1 MKTFFRNH
9 PMVSMCIAML
19 VAAVATQWILNPK
32 SGPISALTWA
42 NSLTIGAVLLIIV
55 GGFALTYVAMRL
67 GNDPTG
73 FGLVP
78 LGEGYTPGR
87 RLNVDSTAV
96 SVRSADEVLD
106 ELDQMIGLT
115 SVKKE
120 VNKLLA
126 GIEVERKRREQ
137 GLPVGKI
144 SRHMVFTGPPGV
156 GKTEIARALGEIYR
170 SLKVLR
176 KGHVVEVQRADL
188 VAGYIGQTAMKTLD
202 KCKEALDGIL
212 FVDEAYTLAGEGK
225 DFGHEA
231 IATLIKFMEDNRDR
245 VMVIAAGY
253 PNEMRRFI
261 ATNPGLASRFNRTI
275 EFPAYEPKE
284 LAAILRLMAKR
295 QRADLPDVL
304 ERSLVPWIETQ
315 WRGEGWG
322 NAREMRNL
330 LDKASEAQSLRVAVD
345 PTADIS
351 KVEMIDFESVGV
363 PLVRTHVPPLLA
375 PPPQPVP
382 TIPTPAPAPIVV
394 EPSFAPSSSTDH
406 LAPRQGRRL
415 KVEAIVPPERTLD
428 QALDRLEE
436 MVGLE
441 PVKEEVNK
449 LISALEVER
458 LRRQQGLAIAPI
470 SRHMVFTGPPG
481 VGKSEVARALGE
493 IYRSLNVLRKGHL
506 IETDRSGLVA
516 GYIGQTAPKT
526 LDKCREALDGILFI
540 DEAYSMARPG
550 NDFGQEAI
558 DMLLKFMEDHRDR
571 IVVIVAGYPNEM
583 PRFINSNPGLSS
595 RFTKM
600 IEFPPYAPNELAAIL
615 QVMAKQQNFVLPEGL
630 EASLGPWIKVGMRN
644 KSWGQ
649 AREMRTLLERA
660 REAQA
665 MRIVHDPSADLRH
678 LAMADID
685 AAIQISSYR
694 ERVPEKISDSIVK
707 IPTCPRSV
715 TPLSQGTSA
724 LQAAVV
730 TVKID
735 GAHGSGFFI
744 SRDGYLLTNQHVVV
758 ENKFVTVKLTTGRE
772 LPGEVLRTNKTRDIA
787 LVKVNESGMTALPLR
802 LELPEVASEVY
813 AVGTPKLEQ
822 YSTTITKGIVSAYR
836 RDDDLTLLQ
845 SDTAIH
851 PGNSGG
857 PMVDP
862 FGNVVAV
869 SVSGLAISGVLTSIN
884 FFFPIA
890 DALKFLAV
898 ELVKEVVA

>member
-1 MKTFFRNH
+1 MKMFFRNH
-9 PMVSMCIAML
+9 PMISMCIAVL
-19 VAAVATQWILNPK
+19 VAAIATQWILNPK
-32 SGPISALTWA
+32 SGPFSALTLA
-42 NSLTIGAVLLIIV
+42 NSLTIGAVLLIMV
-55 GGFALTYVAMRL
+55 GGIALTYVAMRL
-67 GNDPTG
+67 GSDPSG

-87 RLNVDSTAV
+87 RLNVNSSAI

-115 SVKKE
+115 SVKEE

-126 GIEVERKRREQ
+126 RIEVERKRREL
-137 GLPVGKI
+137 GLPVGKV

-156 GKTEIARALGEIYR
+156 GKTEVARALGEIYR

-212 FVDEAYTLAGEGK
+212 FVDEAYALAGEGK
-225 DFGHEA
+225 DFGQEA

-261 ATNPGLASRFNRTI
+261 ATNPGMASRFNRII

-284 LAAILRLMAKR
+284 LADILRLMARR
-295 QRADLPDVL
+295 QQADLPDVL
-304 ERSLVPWIETQ
+304 ERSLIPWIETQ
-315 WRGEGWG
+315 WRSEGWG

-330 LDKASEAQSLRVAVD
+330 LDKACEAQSLRVAVD
-345 PTADIS
+345 PAADIS
-351 KVEMIDFESVGV
+351 KLEMADFESVGV
-363 PLVRTHVPPLLA
+363 PLVRTHVPPPPLA
-375 PPPQPVP
+375 PPQFVP
-382 TIPTPAPAPIVV
+382 TIPASPLAPIVV
-394 EPSFAPSSSTDH
+394 EPSFASSSDH

-415 KVEAIVPPERTLD
+415 KVEAIIPPERTLD
-428 QALDRLEE
+428 QALDRLEQ
-436 MVGLE
+436 MVGLS

-449 LISALEVER
+449 LISGLEVER
-458 LRRQQGLAIAPI
+458 LRREQGLTIAPI
-470 SRHMVFTGPPG
+470 SRHMIFTGPPG
-481 VGKSEVARALGE
+481 VGKTEVARALGE

-506 IETDRSGLVA
+506 VETDRSGLVA

-526 LDKCREALDGILFI
+526 VDKCKEALDGILFI
-540 DEAYSMARPG
+540 DEAYSLARAG

-558 DMLLKFMEDHRDR
+558 DALLKFMEDNRDR

-583 PRFINSNPGLSS
+583 VRFINSNPGLSS
-595 RFTKM
+595 RFTKT
-600 IEFPPYAPNELAAIL
+600 IEFPPYAPNELAGIL
-615 QVMAKQQNFVLPEGL
+615 RVMAKQQNFVLPEDL
-630 EASLGPWIKVGMRN
+630 ESSLGPWIKLGMRN
-644 KSWGQ
+644 RSWGQ

-665 MRIVHDPSADLRH
+665 MRIAHDPSADLRY
-678 LAMADID
+678 LTMADVD
-685 AAIQISSYR
+685 AAIQISGYR
-694 ERVPEKISDSIVK
+694 EMVPEKISDKIVK
-707 IPTCPRSV
+707 IPTLPRSLI
-715 TPLSQGTSA
+715 PLSEGTSA

-787 LVKVNESGMTALPLR
+787 LVKVNESGMTALPMR
-802 LELPEVASEVY
+802 LDLPEVASEVY
-813 AVGTPKLEQ
+813 AVGTPKFEQ
-822 YSTTITKGIVSAYR
+822 YSTTVTKGIVSAYR
-836 RDDDLTLLQ
+836 REDDLTLLQ

-851 PGNSGG
+851 HGNSGG
-857 PMVDP
+857 PMVDG

-869 SVSGLAISGVLTSIN
+869 SVSGIAMSGVLTSIN
-884 FFFPIA
+884 FFIPIA
-890 DALKFLAV
+890 DALRFLAV
-898 ELVKEVVA
+898 ELVKEDRVKL

>member
-1 MKTFFRNH
+1 MKNFFRNN
-9 PMVSMCIAML
+9 PMAGMCAAMI
-19 VAAVATQWILNPK
+19 VAAVATNWILNPR
-32 SGPISALTWA
+32 SGPFSALTWA
-42 NSLTIGAVLLIIV
+42 NSLTVAAVLLIMV
-55 GGFALTYVAMRL
+55 AGVAMTYVAMRL
-67 GNDPTG
+67 GSDPTG

-78 LGEGYTPGR
+78 VGEGYTVGR
-87 RLNVDSTAV
+87 RLNVDSASV

-106 ELDQMIGLT
+106 ELDQMIGLG
-115 SVKKE
+115 SVKEE

-137 GLPVGKI
+137 GLPVAKV

-188 VAGYIGQTAMKTLD
+188 VAGYIGQTAIKTLD

-212 FVDEAYTLAGEGK
+212 FVDEAYSLAGEGK

-284 LAAILRLMAKR
+284 LAAILRLMAQR
-295 QRADLPDVL
+295 QRAELPDVL
-304 ERSLVPWIETQ
+304 EQSLVPWIESQ
-315 WRGEGWG
+315 CKSEGWG

-330 LDKASEAQSLRVAVD
+330 LDKAGEAQSLRVAVD

-351 KVEMIDFESVGV
+351 KIEMVDFESAGV
-363 PLVRTHVPPLLA
+363 PLIRTRVPPPA
-375 PPPQPVP
+375 SPPVP
-382 TIPTPAPAPIVV
+382 TIPTPAPIVV
-394 EPSFAPSSSTDH
+394 EHASVLSSPDH
-406 LAPRQGRRL
+406 LAARVGRRL
-415 KVEAIVPPERTLD
+415 KVEATIPPERTLD

-441 PVKEEVNK
+441 SVKEEVNK
-449 LISALEVER
+449 LMSALEVER
-458 LRRQQGLAIAPI
+458 LRREQGLVVAPT

-481 VGKSEVARALGE
+481 VGKTEVARALGE
-493 IYRSLNVLRKGHL
+493 IYRSLHVLRKGHL
-506 IETDRSGLVA
+506 VETDRSGLVA

-540 DEAYSMARPG
+540 DEAYSLARSG

-558 DMLLKFMEDHRDR
+558 DTLLKFMEDNRDR

-583 PRFINSNPGLSS
+583 QRFIGSNPGLSS
-595 RFTKM
+595 RFTKT
-600 IEFPPYAPNELAAIL
+600 IEFLPYAEKELAAIL
-615 QVMAKQQNFVLPEGL
+615 RVMAKQQNFVLPDGL
-630 EASLGPWIKVGMRN
+630 ESSLGPWIKLGMRN
-644 KSWGQ
+644 RSWGQ

-665 MRIVHDPSADLRH
+665 TRIAHDPSGDLRQ

-685 AAIQISSYR
+685 AAIRISGYR
-694 ERVPEKISDSIVK
+694 EAVPEKISGTLVK
-707 IPTCPRSV
+707 IPALPCST
-715 TPLSQGTSA
+715 TPLSEGTSA

-730 TVKID
+730 TIKLEN
-735 GAHGSGFFI
+735 GHGSGFFI
-744 SRDGYLLTNQHVVV
+744 SRDGYLLTNQHVVQD
-758 ENKFVTVKLTTGRE
+758 NKFVTIKLTTGRQM
-772 LPGEVLRTNKTRDIA
+772 PGEVLRSHKARDVA
-787 LVKVNESGMTALPLR
+787 LVKVNESAMNALPLQ
-802 LELPEVASEVY
+802 LEPPDVAAEVY
-813 AVGTPKLEQ
+813 AVGTPQDEK

-836 RDDDLTLLQ
+836 TDNDLKLIQ
-845 SDTAIH
+845 SDAAIH
-851 PGNSGG
+851 GGSSGG
-857 PMVDP
+857 AMVDR
-862 FGNVVAV
+862 FGNVVAI
-869 SVSGLAISGVLTSIN
+869 SVSGVTISENKVGTSIN
-884 FFFPIA
+884 FFIPIA

-898 ELVKEVVA
+898 ELVKPAVA

>member
-1 MKTFFRNH
+1 MKNFFRNS
-9 PMVSMCIAML
+9 PMVSMCVAMI
-19 VAAVATQWILNPK
+19 VAAVATNWILNPK
-32 SGPISALTWA
+32 SGPFSALTWA
-42 NSLTIGAVLLIIV
+42 NSLTVGAVLLIMMAGV
-55 GGFALTYVAMRL
+55 ALTYVAMRL
-67 GNDPTG
+67 GSDPTG

-78 LGEGYTPGR
+78 AGEGYTVGR
-87 RLNVDSTAV
+87 RLNVDSPAL

-106 ELDQMIGLT
+106 ELDQMIGLS
-115 SVKKE
+115 SVKEE

-137 GLPVGKI
+137 GLPVAKVG
-144 SRHMVFTGPPGV
+144 RHMVFTGPPGV

-225 DFGHEA
+225 DFGQEA

-245 VMVIAAGY
+245 IMVIAAGY

-295 QRADLPDVL
+295 QRAELPDGL
-304 ERSLVPWIETQ
+304 EQSLVPWIETQ
-315 WRGEGWG
+315 WRSEGWG

-330 LDKASEAQSLRVAVD
+330 LDKACEAQSLRVAVD

-351 KVEMIDFESVGV
+351 KVEMVDFESAGV
-363 PLVRTHVPPLLA
+363 PLVRTYVPPPA
-375 PPPQPVP
+375 PPPLPSMP
-382 TIPTPAPAPIVV
+382 PPAPIVV
-394 EPSFAPSSSTDH
+394 EHALVPSSPDH
-406 LAPRQGRRL
+406 SAPRPGRRL
-415 KVEAIVPPERTLD
+415 KVEAAISPERSLD

-441 PVKEEVNK
+441 SVKEEVNK
-449 LISALEVER
+449 LMSALDVER
-458 LRRQQGLAIAPI
+458 VRREQGLVVAPI

-481 VGKSEVARALGE
+481 VGKTEVARALGE

-506 IETDRSGLVA
+506 VETDRAGLVA

-540 DEAYSMARPG
+540 DEAYSLARPG
-550 NDFGQEAI
+550 NDFGQETI
-558 DMLLKFMEDHRDR
+558 DTLLKFMEDNRDR

-595 RFTKM
+595 RFTKT
-600 IEFPPYAPNELAAIL
+600 IEFPPYAANELAAIL
-615 QVMAKQQNFVLPEGL
+615 RVMAKRQNFVLPGDL
-630 EASLGPWIKVGMRN
+630 ESSLGPWMKVGMRN

-665 MRIVHDPSADLRH
+665 TRISHDPSADVRQLT
-678 LAMADID
+678 MADID
-685 AAIQISSYR
+685 AAIQISGYR
-694 ERVPEKISDSIVK
+694 ETVPEKISDTLVK
-707 IPTCPRSV
+707 IPALSRSV
-715 TPLSQGTSA
+715 TPLSEGTSA

-730 TVKID
+730 TIKLD
-735 GAHGSGFFI
+735 NGHGSGFFI
-744 SRDGYLLTNQHVVV
+744 SRDGYLLTNQHVVGD
-758 ENKFVTVKLTTGRE
+758 NKFVTIKLTTGRQM
-772 LPGEVLRTNKTRDIA
+772 PGEVLRSHKARDVA
-787 LVKVNESGMTALPLR
+787 LVKVNESAMNALPLQ
-802 LELPEVASEVY
+802 LVSPDVAAEVY
-813 AVGTPKLEQ
+813 AVGTPLDERH
-822 YSTTITKGIVSAYR
+822 STTITKGIVSAYR
-836 RDDDLTLLQ
+836 TENDLKIIQ
-845 SDTAIH
+845 SDAAIH
-851 PGNSGG
+851 GGSSGG
-857 PMVDP
+857 AMVDRC
-862 FGNVVAV
+862 GNVVAI
-869 SVSGLAISGVLTSIN
+869 SVGGYTSSERKVGTSIN
-884 FFFPIA
+884 FFIPIA

-898 ELVKEVVA
+898 ELVEQDVA

>member
-1 MKTFFRNH
+1 MKNFFRNN
-9 PMVSMCIAML
+9 PMVAMCVAMI
-19 VAAVATQWILNPK
+19 VAAVATNWILNPR
-32 SGPISALTWA
+32 SGPFSALTWA
-42 NSLTIGAVLLIIV
+42 NSLTVGAVLLIMV
-55 GGFALTYVAMRL
+55 AGVALTYVAMRL
-67 GNDPTG
+67 GSDPTG

-78 LGEGYTPGR
+78 VGEGYTVGR
-87 RLNVDSTAV
+87 RLNVDSPSV

-106 ELDQMIGLT
+106 ELDQMIGLS
-115 SVKKE
+115 SVKEE

-137 GLPVGKI
+137 GLPVAKV

-212 FVDEAYTLAGEGK
+212 FVDEAYSLAGEGK

-245 VMVIAAGY
+245 IMVIAAGY

-295 QRADLPDVL
+295 QRAELPDVL
-304 ERSLVPWIETQ
+304 EQSLVPWIETQ
-315 WRGEGWG
+315 WRSEGWG

-330 LDKASEAQSLRVAVD
+330 LDKACEAQSLRVAAD

-351 KVEMIDFESVGV
+351 KVEMVDFESVGV
-363 PLVRTHVPPLLA
+363 PLVRTHVPPPA
-375 PPPQPVP
+375 PPPVP
-382 TIPTPAPAPIVV
+382 TIPTAAPIVV
-394 EPSFAPSSSTDH
+394 EHSLVPSSSPDH
-406 LAPRQGRRL
+406 LAPRSGRRL
-415 KVEAIVPPERTLD
+415 KVEATIPPERTLD
-428 QALDRLEE
+428 RALDRLEE

-441 PVKEEVNK
+441 AVKEEVDR
-449 LISALEVER
+449 LMSALEVER
-458 LRRQQGLAIAPI
+458 LRREQGLVVAPI

-481 VGKSEVARALGE
+481 VGKTEVARALGE

-506 IETDRSGLVA
+506 VETDRSGLVA

-540 DEAYSMARPG
+540 DEAYSLSRPG

-558 DMLLKFMEDHRDR
+558 DTLLKFMEDNRDR
-571 IVVIVAGYPNEM
+571 VVVIVAGYPNEM
-583 PRFINSNPGLSS
+583 QRFINSNPGLSS
-595 RFTKM
+595 RFTKT
-600 IEFPPYAPNELAAIL
+600 IEFPSYAANELAAIL
-615 QVMAKQQNFVLPEGL
+615 RVMAKRQNFVLPDDL
-630 EASLGPWIKVGMRN
+630 ESSLGPWIKVGMRN

-665 MRIVHDPSADLRH
+665 TRIARDPLGDVRQ

-685 AAIQISSYR
+685 AAIQISGYR
-694 ERVPEKISDSIVK
+694 ETVPEKISDTLVK
-707 IPTCPRSV
+707 IPALPRSV
-715 TPLSQGTSA
+715 TPLSEGTSA

-730 TVKID
+730 TIQIE
-735 GAHGSGFFI
+735 GGHGSGFFI
-744 SRDGYLLTNQHVVV
+744 SKDGYLLTNHHVVT
-758 ENKFVTVKLTTGRE
+758 ENKFVTVKLTTGRQ

-787 LVKVNESGMTALPLR
+787 LVKVNESGMPALPLR
-802 LELPEVASEVY
+802 LDVPEVASEVY
-813 AVGTPKLEQ
+813 AVGTPRDEK

-836 RDDDLTLLQ
+836 TESDLSLLQ
-845 SDTAIH
+845 SDVAIH

-857 PMVDP
+857 PMVDR
-862 FGNVVAV
+862 FGNVVAA
-869 SVSGLAISGVLTSIN
+869 SVSGLTISAVSVSIN
-884 FFFPIA
+884 FFIPIA

-898 ELVKEVVA
+898 ELVKQDVA

>member
-1 MKTFFRNH
+1 MKNFFRNH
-9 PMVSMCIAML
+9 PMVGMCIAML
-19 VAAVATQWILNPK
+19 VAAVATHWILNPK
-32 SGPISALTWA
+32 SGPLSALTWA
-42 NSLTIGAVLLIIV
+42 NSLTIGAVLLIMMA
-55 GGFALTYVAMRL
+55 GFALTYVAMRL
-67 GNDPTG
+67 GSDPTG

-87 RLNVDSTAV
+87 RLNVDSPAM

-106 ELDQMIGLT
+106 ELDQMIGLG
-115 SVKKE
+115 SVKEE

-137 GLPVGKI
+137 GLPVARVG
-144 SRHMVFTGPPGV
+144 RHMVFTGPPGV

-212 FVDEAYTLAGEGK
+212 FVDEAYSLAGEGK

-231 IATLIKFMEDNRDR
+231 IATLMKFMEDNRDR
-245 VMVIAAGY
+245 IMVIAAGY

-261 ATNPGLASRFNRTI
+261 ATNPGMASRFNRTI

-295 QRADLPDVL
+295 QRAELPDVL
-304 ERSLVPWIETQ
+304 EQSLVPWIESQ
-315 WRGEGWG
+315 WRSEGWG

-330 LDKASEAQSLRVAVD
+330 LDKAGEAQSLRVAVD

-351 KVEMIDFESVGV
+351 KIEMVDFESVGV
-363 PLVRTHVPPLLA
+363 SLVRTYVPPPA
-375 PPPQPVP
+375 PPPVP
-382 TIPTPAPAPIVV
+382 TIPTPAPIVV
-394 EPSFAPSSSTDH
+394 QHSLVPSSPDH
-406 LAPRQGRRL
+406 LAPRSGRRL
-415 KVEAIVPPERTLD
+415 KVEATIPPERTLD

-441 PVKEEVNK
+441 SVKEEVNK

-458 LRRQQGLAIAPI
+458 LRREQGLVIAPI
-470 SRHMVFTGPPG
+470 SRHMVFSGPPG
-481 VGKSEVARALGE
+481 VGKTEVARALGE
-493 IYRSLNVLRKGHL
+493 IYRSLTVLRKGHL
-506 IETDRSGLVA
+506 VETDRSGLVA

-540 DEAYSMARPG
+540 DEAYSLARPG

-558 DMLLKFMEDHRDR
+558 DTLLKFMEDNRDR

-583 PRFINSNPGLSS
+583 QRFINSNPGLSS
-595 RFTKM
+595 RFTKT
-600 IEFPPYAPNELAAIL
+600 IEFPPYAANELAAIL
-615 QVMAKQQNFVLPEGL
+615 RVMAKRQNFVLPDDL
-630 EASLGPWIKVGMRN
+630 ESSLAPWLKVGMRN

-665 MRIVHDPSADLRH
+665 TRIAHDPSGDVRQ
-678 LAMADID
+678 LAMTDID
-685 AAIQISSYR
+685 AAIRISGYR
-694 ERVPEKISDSIVK
+694 ETVPETISDTIVR
-707 IPTCPRSV
+707 IPALRRSV
-715 TPLSQGTSA
+715 TPLSEGTSA

-730 TVKID
+730 TIKID
-735 GAHGSGFFI
+735 GTYGSGFFI
-744 SRDGYLLTNQHVVV
+744 SRDGYLLTNHHVV
-758 ENKFVTVKLTTGRE
+758 EDNKFVTIKLTTGRQM
-772 LPGEVLRTNKTRDIA
+772 PGEVLRSHKARDVA
-787 LVKVNESGMTALPLR
+787 LVKVNESALEALPLQ
-802 LELPEVASEVY
+802 LEPPDVAAEVY
-813 AVGTPKLEQ
+813 AVGTPVSET
-822 YSTTITKGIVSAYR
+822 YSTTISKGIVSAYR
-836 RDDDLTLLQ
+836 TVDDLKLIQ
-845 SDTAIH
+845 SDAAIH
-851 PGNSGG
+851 GGSSGG
-857 PMVDP
+857 AMVDR
-862 FGNVVAV
+862 FGNVVAI
-869 SVSGLAISGVLTSIN
+869 SVSGISSSAQKLGTSIN
-884 FFFPIA
+884 FFIPIA

-898 ELVKEVVA
+898 ELVKQDVA